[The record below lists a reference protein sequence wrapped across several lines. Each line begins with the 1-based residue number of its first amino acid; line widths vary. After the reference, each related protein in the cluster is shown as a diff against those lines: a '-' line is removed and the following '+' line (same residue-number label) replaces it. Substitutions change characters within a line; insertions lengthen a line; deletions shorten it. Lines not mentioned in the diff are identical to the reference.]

1 MQQSNTIVQ
10 GSVSVGQ
17 AFAVIGI
24 FVVLPVFGIMMM
36 PPVALGA
43 VARTQSRMETG
54 TDRRRCSRTWRTPA
68 PSCSRVMDARALE
81 LRDA

>member
-24 FVVLPVFGIMMM
+24 FVVLPDFGIMMM

-43 VARTQSRMETG
+43 VARALSRG
-54 TDRRRCSRTWRTPA
+54 WRRERTVA
-68 PSCSRVMDARALE
+68 DARARGE
-81 LRDA
+81 PQLRPARA

>member
-17 AFAVIGI
+17 AFAVVGI

-36 PPVALGA
+36 PPVALGG
-43 VARTQSRMETG
+43 VARALSRG
-54 TDRRRCSRTWRTPA
+54 WRRARIVA
-68 PSCSRVMDARALE
+68 DARARSE
-81 LRDA
+81 PRLRPARA